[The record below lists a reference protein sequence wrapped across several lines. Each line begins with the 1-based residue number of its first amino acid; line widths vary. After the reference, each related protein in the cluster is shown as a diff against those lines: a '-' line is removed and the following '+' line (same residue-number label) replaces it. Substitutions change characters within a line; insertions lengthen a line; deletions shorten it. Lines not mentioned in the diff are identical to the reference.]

1 MCMNI
6 DATNTVSPQRQS
18 STGGAASVIQSSA
31 QTPAAESAASA
42 KSAAARSAMEAA
54 AQQLQ
59 AHMASVNSALEFRV
73 DNGTG
78 DTVITVRDKDTGNV
92 IRQIPSEEALRIA
105 ENLDKA
111 VSALISARV

>member
-1 MCMNI
+1 MI
-6 DATNTVSPQRQS
+6 FDATNTVSLQRQALN
-18 STGGAASVIQSSA
+18 GGASVVGQSSA
-31 QTPAAESAASA
+31 HTATTESAANS

-54 AQQLQ
+54 ARQLQ

-78 DTVITVRDKDTGNV
+78 STVITVRDKDTGEV

-111 VSALISARV
+111 VSALISTRV